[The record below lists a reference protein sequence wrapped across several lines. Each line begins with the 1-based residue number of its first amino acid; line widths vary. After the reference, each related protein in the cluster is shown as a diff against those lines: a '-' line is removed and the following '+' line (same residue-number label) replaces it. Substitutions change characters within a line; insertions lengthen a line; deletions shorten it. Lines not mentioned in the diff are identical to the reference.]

1 MTGVRSESTAYHD
14 LGRMSNAAWHH
25 GQKLE
30 SEAIN
35 PADDT
40 RLRAQDRYTEA
51 LILARQAREQ
61 APPLYP
67 IPYRLEAQ
75 ALSALG
81 RGRAALAAWQRSAEL
96 LPADGSV
103 HQNLGT
109 TLLYDLND
117 PAASI
122 GAYTRAVELGSLES
136 RAFLALA
143 RLRLGQINQAKEAL
157 EPFREVLNA
166 LASNPLTPS
175 ARRPALPIPTRAVVA
190 ASLLARREGHLE
202 RANAL
207 ASYLGPKGSA
217 LLEEEWS
224 RLTTPSGNRD
234 TQKLP

>member
-1 MTGVRSESTAYHD
+1 
-14 LGRMSNAAWHH
+14 
-25 GQKLE
+25 
-30 SEAIN
+30 
-35 PADDT
+35 
-40 RLRAQDRYTEA
+40 
-51 LILARQAREQ
+51 
-61 APPLYP
+61 
-67 IPYRLEAQ
+67 
-75 ALSALG
+75 
-81 RGRAALAAWQRSAEL
+81 
-96 LPADGSV
+96 
-103 HQNLGT
+103 
-109 TLLYDLND
+109 LLYDLND